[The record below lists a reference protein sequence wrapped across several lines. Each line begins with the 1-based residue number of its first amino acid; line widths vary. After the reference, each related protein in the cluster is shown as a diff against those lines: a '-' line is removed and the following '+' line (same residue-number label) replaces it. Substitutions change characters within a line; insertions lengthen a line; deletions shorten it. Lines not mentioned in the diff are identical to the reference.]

1 MDWIRIPFTKKLSPG
16 ELEYLTSILL
26 GYDRQLGLISEFM
39 GSDTYA
45 ELQYMNRMQIDSFFE
60 TSGIRQRFNDLIQY
74 NASTSEEFIQEFY
87 RIGAELGYKDIEQ
100 TLAYTEADAA
110 ALFHVKEYNFN
121 LISNVNN
128 ELRNQIKET
137 IFQSIAEGEGYMVTM
152 RKLMKLPLE
161 PINNFSLRTRAEMI
175 ARTERARAVNT
186 GTLQS
191 YANYGVEKVDINTSH
206 DKLVCDY
213 CIGLEAGN
221 PYSLSE
227 AQRLL
232 PAHPNCYMP
241 DTEVYT
247 DKGWKLIQDVDIEKD
262 TVLTL
267 NPETKLTEFI
277 KPLRLFQH
285 ANDDGHMYH
294 IHNKW
299 FDICVTPEHDCFIY
313 QRKMVNGVRGAYPE
327 FRKPYNL
334 NSESKF
340 LRTVENDNVSP
351 ELINVNGLKFKP
363 KDYAFFMAWYIS
375 EGSVLHNPETAKA
388 KNYPIKITQEINENR
403 RIIEPIFKDIADYL
417 GIKLYIGK
425 EYFEFHSQAL
435 HEYLVQLGKS
445 HEKYIPKELFTL
457 DKEALNIFLENYVLG
472 DGHERRTSKYGSVER
487 SVFTSSTKLRDDLSY
502 LILLC
507 GYYPSISL
515 HSKAGTITEHKNGI
529 YTQNKDVWGI
539 RINTSDYATYSS
551 CTVDKIEYTGD
562 VVCLE
567 LPKYHTLW
575 VKRNGKTSWNG
586 NCRCN
591 YSAHIPEP
599 DSLDSFDIGSLSIVN
614 NPRIVNLCP
623 DF

>member
-100 TLAYTEADAA
+100 TLAYTPADAA

-206 DKLVCDY
+206 DNLVCDY
-213 CIGLEAGN
+213 CIELEKGN

-227 AQRLL
+227 AQSFL
-232 PAHPNCYMP
+232 PAHP
-241 DTEVYT
+241 
-247 DKGWKLIQDVDIEKD
+247 
-262 TVLTL
+262 
-267 NPETKLTEFI
+267 
-277 KPLRLFQH
+277 
-285 ANDDGHMYH
+285 
-294 IHNKW
+294 
-299 FDICVTPEHDCFIY
+299 
-313 QRKMVNGVRGAYPE
+313 
-327 FRKPYNL
+327 
-334 NSESKF
+334 
-340 LRTVENDNVSP
+340 
-351 ELINVNGLKFKP
+351 
-363 KDYAFFMAWYIS
+363 
-375 EGSVLHNPETAKA
+375 
-388 KNYPIKITQEINENR
+388 
-403 RIIEPIFKDIADYL
+403 
-417 GIKLYIGK
+417 
-425 EYFEFHSQAL
+425 
-435 HEYLVQLGKS
+435 
-445 HEKYIPKELFTL
+445 
-457 DKEALNIFLENYVLG
+457 
-472 DGHERRTSKYGSVER
+472 
-487 SVFTSSTKLRDDLSY
+487 
-502 LILLC
+502 
-507 GYYPSISL
+507 
-515 HSKAGTITEHKNGI
+515 
-529 YTQNKDVWGI
+529 
-539 RINTSDYATYSS
+539 
-551 CTVDKIEYTGD
+551 
-562 VVCLE
+562 
-567 LPKYHTLW
+567 
-575 VKRNGKTSWNG
+575 